1 MSEEE
6 ENEIRECERLHAEIN
21 KQFPNSPFHIDCIK
35 KLEELD
41 EPMTQQTGIIIKD
54 DRANEHN
61 YYYDNLSAK
70 ERNEYINYMGVSKI
84 DEDTPITLRQILK
97 AMIDNEHYNN
107 EIVKQDFHD
116 SLEHFD
122 ISDNGIVMTPFFGS

>member
-6 ENEIRECERLHAEIN
+6 AYEELHAEIN
-21 KQFPNSPFHIDCIK
+21 RQFPNSPFHIDCITQI
-35 KLEELD
+35 EELD
-41 EPMTQQTGIIIKD
+41 EPFTQQAGIIIKD

-61 YYYDNLSAK
+61 YYYDNLTPL
-70 ERNEYINYMGVSKI
+70 ERSEYINYMGISKI

-107 EIVKQDFHD
+107 EIVKQDWH
-116 SLEHFD
+116 SILESFD

>member
-6 ENEIRECERLHAEIN
+6 AEYERLQFEIHR
-21 KQFPNSPFHIDCIK
+21 QFPNCPFHIDCITQIA
-35 KLEELD
+35 ELD
-41 EPMTQQTGIIIKD
+41 EPFTQQTGIIIKD
-54 DRANEHN
+54 DRASEHN

-70 ERNEYINYMGVSKI
+70 ERSEYINYMGISKI
-84 DEDTPITLRQILK
+84 DEDSPITLRQILK

-107 EIVKQDFHD
+107 EIVKCDFHD
-116 SLEHFD
+116 NLEHFD